1 MKPGKQGPKH
11 RALQGPGWRLKASG
25 PGAQKLEGWKETFK
39 RKACTIKRDPREGGV
54 LTELALHNKNIPNL
68 ILIESKTKIPRVW
81 GNLREDLGNLRDQ
94 INEDLTK
101 NTQNQKNNEN
111 AQNLGFVQHNG
122 RPLPP

>member
-54 LTELALHNKNIPNL
+54 STELALHNKNFLDLNL
-68 ILIESKTKIPRVW
+68 NLSKTKIPRVW
-81 GNLREDLGNLRDQ
+81 GNLLEEINQDFFKNPHLRKSAKHT
-94 INEDLTK
+94 IRTLTS
-101 NTQNQKNNEN
+101 TMR
-111 AQNLGFVQHNG
+111 LDFF
-122 RPLPP
+122 

>member
-54 LTELALHNKNIPNL
+54 LTELALHNKKLPDL
-68 ILIESKTKIPRVW
+68 KLDESKTKIPNPW
-81 GNLREDLGNLRDQ
+81 
-94 INEDLTK
+94 
-101 NTQNQKNNEN
+101 
-111 AQNLGFVQHNG
+111 AYLGFD
-122 RPLPP
+122 RFP